1 MNTFYSR
8 KVKYNIMA
16 WEIILTADK
25 GSFTDY
31 GGSSVL
37 GYVACM
43 PSRLIPKFFMYRFFT
58 PDVPV
63 DSEGRA
69 IVAPYALRKVESTLV
84 HAGFDSVVVIPP
96 HRLEK
101 AINQK
106 TKVVGLTV
114 HDPFGLNP
122 VSFKL
127 SMIFGGGPTWTA
139 KYFEEFGEKISKLK
153 SKYNFKV
160 IVGGPGSW
168 ELTKENKDWADVIF
182 IGEAEADLPRVV
194 KSIIDGQEVP
204 KVVYGKNPKV
214 NEIPPI
220 INPARLGEVQITRG
234 CPRGCQ
240 FCPITPETFRTIP
253 LDVVKKEV
261 EVNMRAGV
269 KRVEFITDDVLLYG
283 SQKLRVNHEAIT
295 KLFTETM
302 NMGVDGIWFPH
313 ISAPAVRSS
322 PQTVKAMSEIARY
335 DEDRAAAPVVG
346 LESGSEKILS
356 KYMRAKPFPWTP
368 REWKDVILDAT
379 AIMNDNYIYPCYT
392 MTIGYPE
399 ETNED
404 VDQSI
409 DLVQSIID
417 HKLKAWIFP
426 LPVIPMGVSYIRN
439 NPFPVLEK
447 MPTRYWDVLYISW
460 KYDLQITREMIP
472 ILTGGIKNK
481 FAQRTV
487 QYMIDKIFYSIEWV
501 FKQLK
506 ETQGKYAYTFASI
519 NLNNTTG
526 VIKAI
531 YWLFRLAFKPL

>member
-1 MNTFYSR
+1 MTWDI
-8 KVKYNIMA
+8 V
-16 WEIILTADK
+16 LTADK

-43 PSRLIPKFFMYRFFT
+43 PARLVPRFFMEKFFT

-69 IVAPYALRKVESTLV
+69 IIAPYALRKVESILV
-84 HAGFDSVVVIPP
+84 HSGFNNVAVVPP
-96 HRLEK
+96 NKVEK
-101 AINQK
+101 AIGTN

-114 HDPFGLNP
+114 HDPLGVNP

-139 KYFEEFGEKISKLK
+139 KYFEELGEKISKLK
-153 SKYNFKV
+153 AKYNFKV

-168 ELTKENKDWADVIF
+168 ELSKEIPDWVDTIF
-182 IGEAEADLPRVV
+182 MGEAEVDLPPLI
-194 KSIIDGQEVP
+194 KSVFDGQEVP

-214 NEIPPI
+214 DQIPPI

-240 FCPITPETFRTIP
+240 FCPVTPETFRSIP
-253 LDVVKKEV
+253 LDVIKKEV
-261 EVNMRAGV
+261 EVNMKAGIR
-269 KRVEFITDDVLLYG
+269 RVEFITDDVLLYG

-295 KLFTETM
+295 KLFNETI

-322 PQTVKAMSEIARY
+322 PQTVKALSEIARY
-335 DEDRAAAPVVG
+335 DKNRAAAPVVG
-346 LESGSEKILS
+346 LETGSEKILN
-356 KYMRAKPFPWTP
+356 KYMRAKPFPWTS

-379 AIMNDNYIYPCYT
+379 IIMNENYIYPCYT
-392 MTIGYPE
+392 MTIGYPD

-409 DLVQSIID
+409 NLVQSIID

-439 NPFPVLEK
+439 NPFPALEK
-447 MPTRYWDVLYISW
+447 MPTRYWDLLYISW
-460 KYDLQITREMIP
+460 KYDLKITREMIP
-472 ILTGGIKNK
+472 ILTGGINNK
-481 FAQRTV
+481 FIQKV
-487 QYMIDKIFYSIEWV
+487 IQYMIDRIFNSIEWV
-501 FKQLK
+501 FLQLK
-506 ETQGKYAYTFASI
+506 ETDGKYAYNFAEV
-519 NLNNTTG
+519 NLNNSIG

-531 YWLFRLAFKPL
+531 YWLFKLAFKPL